1 MGTIYQLA
9 YVRQLDGADRALK
22 DLPSIGPEWARG
34 PERPSTASSF
44 GNDSRKETMAR
55 LTAVPLHKQR
65 QSVAGPLVISHKQ
78 KKKMMAGGRRWDAV
92 NIPAAPT
99 GPILPRPVTA
109 GASTNSRA
117 LARLSTPTSASAG
130 PGGSSPASSLG
141 AGELSSAASEENLF
155 RPRSAKEQMMDQL
168 RKQARAAT
176 ATAEHSRPPQPR
188 HRSSTRAPPPPVA
201 SPQGPPSQ
209 ERGGRAHSLHS
220 LPGCDGLSNESKLRL
235 LQSTHMT
242 QRYAALTLQKMI
254 RGKQVRTRPP
264 LSPLQALASR
274 REPAAPPTPRA
285 ASASP
290 PPHAAQWPEGLREPA
305 CSGYSQ
311 PHASAAASLTASA
324 ANATLIAS
332 SVASATATKA
342 SPCP

>member
-44 GNDSRKETMAR
+44 GNDSKETMAR

-78 KKKMMAGGRRWDAV
+78 KKRMMAGGRRWDAV
-92 NIPAAPT
+92 DIPAAPT

-141 AGELSSAASEENLF
+141 GGELSSAASEENLF

-168 RKQARAAT
+168 RKQAR
-176 ATAEHSRPPQPR
+176 R
-188 HRSSTRAPPPPVA
+188 HRRAF
-201 SPQGPPSQ
+201 
-209 ERGGRAHSLHS
+209 
-220 LPGCDGLSNESKLRL
+220 
-235 LQSTHMT
+235 TT
-242 QRYAALTLQKMI
+242 
-254 RGKQVRTRPP
+254 
-264 LSPLQALASR
+264 
-274 REPAAPPTPRA
+274 TP
-285 ASASP
+285 ASP
-290 PPHAAQWPEGLREPA
+290 PLLYTSTAA
-305 CSGYSQ
+305 SGRVTTG
-311 PHASAAASLTASA
+311 ASLTGARRTGTLAALSA
-324 ANATLIAS
+324 RLRR
-332 SVASATATKA
+332 
-342 SPCP
+342 PLE